1 MIAIPTD
8 NRNLLSTGSIRFA
21 VTRQAEKRLAILY
34 AQVPQLL
41 DDARQGCND
50 RFHILLRIL
59 FP

>member
-21 VTRQAEKRLAILY
+21 VTRQTEKRLEILY
-34 AQVPQLL
+34 TQVPQLL